1 MKQIIWLQTLRYL
14 LPDPFTRKSF
24 LTPGLDHN
32 AKHLCLL
39 LSKRKTEIL
48 REDGRI

>member
-1 MKQIIWLQTLRYL
+1 MKQIISLQTLQYL
-14 LPDPFTRKSF
+14 LPDSFIRKSL

-32 AKHLCLL
+32 TKHLCLL